1 MFPVPD
7 ALLYFRFFYAIFF
20 PIAFFCADRVFFFPC
35 WGSQDEDCVLL
46 GARLMIGERCH
57 FGRIGDRSPNTDHGI
72 SAGRWSVIGPRN
84 VATTIKD
91 KNEGKKRKRKNPRSN
106 PLKRQLLHACSLP
119 LAGLCRN
126 FSWCLCVPPRTFS
139 YCTKKVLT
147 EKNVLIQLQA

>member
-7 ALLYFRFFYAIFF
+7 ALLYFGFFMQKNF

-91 KNEGKKRKRKNPRSN
+91 KNEGKKKEKEKSQIKSFEKTVTACLLFATGWSVQKFFLVPLRSSAY
-106 PLKRQLLHACSLP
+106 L
-119 LAGLCRN
+119 
-126 FSWCLCVPPRTFS
+126 
-139 YCTKKVLT
+139 
-147 EKNVLIQLQA
+147 